1 MAMLR
6 RRRALY
12 ERGHVE
18 DPPNPATQPADQVSS
33 PAAGRPRQPQ
43 VSPKSYNSV
52 YVDSRVM
59 SASFKNNASFVSRLP
74 TIRRH
79 KSTSLHSPAPHSKP
93 AHRYDV
99 NASAENLGK
108 PFQITFVLP
117 LNTQLSGCSIVLNRN
132 TKQKHCY
139 LH

>member
-1 MAMLR
+1 
-6 RRRALY
+6 
-12 ERGHVE
+12 
-18 DPPNPATQPADQVSS
+18 
-33 PAAGRPRQPQ
+33 
-43 VSPKSYNSV
+43 
-52 YVDSRVM
+52 M

-108 PFQITFVLP
+108 LLSITV
-117 LNTQLSGCSIVLNRN
+117 S
-132 TKQKHCY
+132 TKLCY
-139 LH
+139 LHYLRKPNNCFNTNIDIKPTSLNFIDIKISRTYLYQTRYQKNLSNHFTDQATLNTYFFSY

>member
-1 MAMLR
+1 
-6 RRRALY
+6 
-12 ERGHVE
+12 
-18 DPPNPATQPADQVSS
+18 
-33 PAAGRPRQPQ
+33 
-43 VSPKSYNSV
+43 
-52 YVDSRVM
+52 M

-108 PFQITFVLP
+108 IICIMFIPNYYLYKIALITRNLIYIVSDKLMFPNLP
-117 LNTQLSGCSIVLNRN
+117 N
-132 TKQKHCY
+132 
-139 LH
+139 